1 MTGGSGF
8 IGGALIRRLV
18 AGGSTA
24 RALAR
29 SDRSAAALA
38 ELGAEPVRG
47 DLQDVAAMT
56 AGAEGCKA
64 AFHLA
69 AKVEQWGSR
78 EDFERDNVRGT
89 ANALE
94 ACAAAGVER
103 LVHCGTEAAVLAGQ
117 PLVNADETAP
127 LRPDSP
133 ALYSATKAEAERLVR
148 EASREGFETVVVR
161 PRFVWGAGDTTLLPE
176 IAAAAESGRWAWVN
190 GGTHRTSI
198 THVENVVE
206 GLLLAAERGHPGEAY
221 FVTDG
226 DPVVFREFISQM
238 LEARGVEPPTRT
250 VPGFVA
256 GAAGARRRARV
267 APPAPAWGAAA
278 DALRP
283 LAGEPGMHARRLKG
297 AARAG
302 VRAGDDARAGPRR
315 ARVRLTGAPWPS
327 LPLRWRSNG
336 NGCRT
341 IDRGRGRGAAACR
354 PPRPGAPAP
363 AGARRRPPPLRRTRL
378 PGHLD
383 GGDRGRRRGHEAGR
397 LPLLPEQA
405 GALPRPA
412 RARGAA
418 PPRVRQQALPTEL
431 DPTDLE
437 AVFTAGFTAL
447 FVAARSEPDSWRI
460 VFVSEHG
467 SEPAIARRV
476 RRARTSVIER
486 LAEMAEPMLAS
497 MGVEDA
503 GRKAPV
509 LSEVVASIAEGGV
522 RLLLSDGKDWSPE
535 ELGSFLGR
543 LVARGPAAV

>member
-1 MTGGSGF
+1 MTAIPSSAFVTGGSGF

-256 GAAGARRRARV
+256 GALARGGEL
-267 APPAPAWGAAA
+267 AW
-278 DALRP
+278 
-283 LAGEPGMHARRLKG
+283 RL
-297 AARAG
+297 
-302 VRAGDDARAGPRR
+302 
-315 ARVRLTGAPWPS
+315 
-327 LPLRWRSNG
+327 LPLRG
-336 NGCRT
+336 E
-341 IDRGRGRGAAACR
+341 
-354 PPRPGAPAP
+354 PPLTRFALWLASQECTLDDSK
-363 AGARRRPPPLRRTRL
+363 ARRELGYAPVTTREQGL
-378 PGHLD
+378 
-383 GGDRGRRRGHEAGR
+383 AG
-397 LPLLPEQA
+397 
-405 GALPRPA
+405 
-412 RARGAA
+412 
-418 PPRVRQQALPTEL
+418 
-431 DPTDLE
+431 
-437 AVFTAGFTAL
+437 
-447 FVAARSEPDSWRI
+447 
-460 VFVSEHG
+460 
-467 SEPAIARRV
+467 
-476 RRARTSVIER
+476 
-486 LAEMAEPMLAS
+486 LAS
-497 MGVEDA
+497 G
-503 GRKAPV
+503 
-509 LSEVVASIAEGGV
+509 
-522 RLLLSDGKDWSPE
+522 
-535 ELGSFLGR
+535 
-543 LVARGPAAV
+543 